1 METELIFRSSDRK
14 NITRSSCT
22 KMQPGISS
30 FQLRKMEWLIGHL
43 NGKQEHLLY
52 SHAPKKKLLK
62 IQCVVMWRSYFPPF
76 SHHRLGEKHHLGE
89 KNKSVFFDSVL
100 LCSHISRE
108 CNSSGLAAHICSIW
122 YMQLQFHYPGCLFFV
137 CTSWPRGHSRDA
149 CLSVFT
155 EPWGILVFRPTLV

>member
-1 METELIFRSSDRK
+1 
-14 NITRSSCT
+14 
-22 KMQPGISS
+22 MQPKISS

-52 SHAPKKKLLK
+52 SRAPKKKLLK

-76 SHHRLGEKHHLGE
+76 SHHCLGEKHHLGE

-108 CNSSGLAAHICSIW
+108 FNSSGLAAHVCCTW
-122 YMQLQFHYPGCLFFV
+122 YMQLQFHYPGFLFFV
-137 CTSWPRGHSRDA
+137 CASWPRGHSRDV

-155 EPWGILVFRPTLV
+155 EPWGTLVFRPTLV